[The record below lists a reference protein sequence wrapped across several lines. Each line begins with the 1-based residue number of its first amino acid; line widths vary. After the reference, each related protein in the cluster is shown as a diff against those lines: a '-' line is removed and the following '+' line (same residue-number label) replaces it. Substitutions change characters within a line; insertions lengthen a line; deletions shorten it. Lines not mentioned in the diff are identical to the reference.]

1 MINEEFYS
9 LVEGLALINEESD
22 IDLPTILEMEEA
34 ENKKSDE
41 ETSDVNP
48 REAVREAIKPQ
59 VEIATSTISSIKD
72 AFADNCNNAK
82 TLEIMETQ
90 IKNWETTIHGAC
102 RTIVS
107 VVEGK
112 GLIKKNENGKYI
124 AWDGRELKKVC
135 APRAYK
141 KIMHE
146 DSRDMSTLDLSAA
159 IIIFYN
165 SLS

>member
-1 MINEEFYS
+1 MVNEEFYS
-9 LVEGLALINEESD
+9 LVESLALINEDGEEKV
-22 IDLPTILEMEEA
+22 ITPEEMEEK
-34 ENKKSDE
+34 ESDE
-41 ETSDVNP
+41 ETSEQNP
-48 REAVREAIKPQ
+48 RDAVREAIKPQ
-59 VEIATSTISSIKD
+59 VDIANSTITSIKD
-72 AFADNCNNAK
+72 AFSDNCNNAK

-107 VVEGK
+107 VVESK
-112 GLIKKNENGKYI
+112 GLIKKENGKYI
-124 AWDGRELKKVC
+124 AWNGRELKKIC

-165 SLS
+165 SLQ

>member
-1 MINEEFYS
+1 MVNEEFYS
-9 LVEGLALINEESD
+9 LVESLALINEDGEEKV
-22 IDLPTILEMEEA
+22 ITPEEMEEK
-34 ENKKSDE
+34 ESDE
-41 ETSDVNP
+41 ETSDQNP
-48 REAVREAIKPQ
+48 RDAVREAIKPQ
-59 VEIATSTISSIKD
+59 VDIANSTITSIKD
-72 AFADNCNNAK
+72 AFSDNCNNAK
-82 TLEIMETQ
+82 SLETMETQ

-107 VVEGK
+107 VVESK
-112 GLIKKNENGKYI
+112 GLIKKENGKYI
-124 AWDGRELKKVC
+124 AWDGRELKKIC

-165 SLS
+165 SLQ